1 MKHGKG
7 EKAMSEEEVLEA
19 LEVIREAL
27 MRTAR
32 CFSPAMQIARMLSRS
47 AFIKRGEDGNLFRI
61 QSISKRGR
69 HASLLMSA
77 KRC

>member
-32 CFSPAMQIARMLSRS
+32 CFFLLLCRL
-47 AFIKRGEDGNLFRI
+47 RGCCPGV
-61 QSISKRGR
+61 
-69 HASLLMSA
+69 LL
-77 KRC
+77 

>member
-27 MRTAR
+27 MRTA
-32 CFSPAMQIARMLSRS
+32 MQIARMLSKS
-47 AFIKRGEDGNLFRI
+47 AFIKHGEEENLFRI
-61 QSISKRGR
+61 QSISKHGR

>member
-19 LEVIREAL
+19 LEATKKTL

-32 CFSPAMQIARMLSRS
+32 CFFSCYADCEPSKS
-47 AFIKRGEDGNLFRI
+47 AFIKHGEEENLFRI
-61 QSISKRGR
+61 QSISKHGR